1 MTFVYVD
8 TSALVKRYVAETDA
22 EAVDAVMNEA
32 LRVGTSLITRTEVAA
47 ALAKAVRQGR
57 LREVEGRQAHQRFL
71 EEWWDF
77 TRVPVTDTLAAR
89 ADELIWNHGLRGYD
103 ATQLAAALACREALD
118 APGYVVR
125 FACFDAQLRQ
135 AAREAG
141 LDTWP
146 KA

>member
-1 MTFVYVD
+1 MMFVYLD

-71 EEWWDF
+71 ENGRTSPES
-77 TRVPVTDTLAAR
+77 R
-89 ADELIWNHGLRGYD
+89 
-103 ATQLAAALACREALD
+103 
-118 APGYVVR
+118 
-125 FACFDAQLRQ
+125 
-135 AAREAG
+135 
-141 LDTWP
+141 
-146 KA
+146 

>member
-57 LREVEGRQAHQRFL
+57 LREVEGGKH
-71 EEWWDF
+71 
-77 TRVPVTDTLAAR
+77 TRDSWRNGGTSP
-89 ADELIWNHGLRGYD
+89 E
-103 ATQLAAALACREALD
+103 CR
-118 APGYVVR
+118 
-125 FACFDAQLRQ
+125 
-135 AAREAG
+135 
-141 LDTWP
+141 
-146 KA
+146 